1 MVKTIRVGNIEI
13 GPGKPLALFAGPCVI
28 ETEDIAFQAAEEI
41 KKISEKHNFP
51 LIYKSSFVKDNRSS
65 ELSYQGPGLEKGL
78 RILQKVKEKFDLPV
92 ISDIHTPDQAAPAA
106 EVLDMIQ
113 IPAYLCMQTSLTIA
127 TAKTGKPVNVK
138 KAQFLSPEDM
148 KNVIEKIER
157 QDNFNILLTERG
169 TVQGYHNLVVDFR
182 SFKSMR
188 DLGYPVMFDPTH
200 SIRIYGLP
208 SSDPRGGAP
217 QYIFPLTRAGVAAG
231 IDALFIETHPC
242 VSDALCDA
250 ASMLPLERLEELL
263 IQVKEI
269 RNVTQKY
276 MDE

>member
-41 KKISEKHNFP
+41 KRISEKYNFP

-78 RILQKVKEKFDLPV
+78 RILQKVKEKFNLPV

-106 EVLDMIQ
+106 EVLDMLQ

-127 TAKTGKPVNVK
+127 AAKTGKPINVK

-276 MDE
+276 MDK